1 MNYHEARTLLTTRRL
16 RIELVEEVQPET
28 DEDGNVSP
36 DSRRRAPSSPRSPTE
51 DTQVPAG
58 TVINVTVMG
67 GEGWEDP
74 NKPIQVEIQFD
85 LPQGDG
91 VVHVQTY
98 VDGVETGYGDPD
110 LSKQSTWDHPP
121 NRPRRFQGGD
131 LYRRGALQDL

>member
-1 MNYHEARTLLTTRRL
+1 MRYAGS
-16 RIELVEEVQPET
+16 V
-28 DEDGNVSP
+28 
-36 DSRRRAPSSPRSPTE
+36 PSFQKS
-51 DTQVPAG
+51 AG

-110 LSKQSTWDHPP
+110 LSRQSTWTT
-121 NRPRRFQGGD
+121 RPSGRGDAKVEIYIDGELYKTFDVNFDNGTYVETTDLQALGEQLSQQGGSYGENTD
-131 LYRRGALQDL
+131 EDYPEPQE